1 MAAKNDAN
9 RDVLAALSA
18 LAYDTLTGATREQI
32 SWSRRNRGVL
42 GIFFF
47 FILCLAATQAGD
59 IARTVEGG
67 LISKVLNLYQ
77 LI

>member
-47 FILCLAATQAGD
+47 ILCLAATQAGD